1 MQFLVVLEPTLDM
14 ASQKKIEEA
23 HSYYGPMVWNNIIW
37 CGTITWSIHF
47 EVLQGLT

>member
-23 HSYYGPMVWNNIIW
+23 HSYWALW
-37 CGTITWSIHF
+37 CGTITWSMHF